1 MQHLKTVEATHKAR
15 TPTKPPLQE
24 VTHSVAD
31 LKTRSIMKQ
40 ADFVSK
46 SETKLRKSC
55 DVARKKMKESDS
67 VANTEIEK
75 VKSRL
80 MDQRIANRE
89 ELQQRCCNDYN

>member
-1 MQHLKTVEATHKAR
+1 
-15 TPTKPPLQE
+15 
-24 VTHSVAD
+24 
-31 LKTRSIMKQ
+31 MKQ

-89 ELQQRCCNDYN
+89 ELQQRCCNDYNQRPLSMSTVNSSSMARH

>member
-1 MQHLKTVEATHKAR
+1 
-15 TPTKPPLQE
+15 
-24 VTHSVAD
+24 
-31 LKTRSIMKQ
+31 MKQ

-55 DVARKKMKESDS
+55 DVARKKMKESES

-89 ELQQRCCNDYN
+89 EL